1 MKFLGKIITAGW
13 WIECEFPEIQLCEE
27 SQSEFKVDLDS
38 RRGILDRESI
48 EDFLLV
54 NEVMSLDEVT
64 REKCTEKE
72 EQRT

>member
-1 MKFLGKIITAGW
+1 MKFWGKMIIAVW
-13 WIECEFPEIQLCEE
+13 WVECEFPEIQLSKG
-27 SQSEFKVDLDS
+27 SQSQFKVDLDS
-38 RRGILDRESI
+38 RRGILDREST

-64 REKCTEKE
+64 REKCTEKD